1 MKNDDIENIL
11 KKKKKIEQV
20 ETPPFLFTRIQQKI
34 SAKHSLNFS
43 KKVVWAYGFAFLFI
57 LTVNI
62 FVIFTKI
69 NEKTNEVNIAQVM
82 NLVPNNSIYNE

>member
-11 KKKKKIEQV
+11 GELKKIEQV

-34 SAKHSLNFS
+34 TAKPSLNFS
-43 KKVVWAYGFAFLFI
+43 KKVVWAYGFAFLII

>member
-11 KKKKKIEQV
+11 GELKKIEQV

-34 SAKHSLNFS
+34 TAKSSLDFS
-43 KKVVWAYGFAFLFI
+43 KKVVWAYGFVFLII